1 MKEIIY
7 INDNSI
13 LNKVKE
19 ICLNTLKEND
29 YAIDMTIGNGLDTL
43 FLCNTLKKGKVFG
56 FDIQQIAIENTTKL
70 LNEHK
75 KKNFQ
80 IFLESH
86 ENVFKTLQE
95 YQNKISIILF
105 NLGYLPKADK
115 SIMTNHKS
123 TLKALQNSFKMLKEN
138 GKILIV
144 CYPHEEGKK
153 EAEAI
158 KTYLENNNIN
168 YKEYRNTTKEFA
180 PFLIVIEDFII

>member
-7 INDNSI
+7 INESSI

-19 ICLNTLKEND
+19 ICLNTLKEDD
-29 YAIDMTIGNGLDTL
+29 YAIDMTVGNGLDSL
-43 FLCNTLKKGKVFG
+43 FLCNILKRGKVFG

-86 ENVFKTLQE
+86 ENVFKTLQD

-105 NLGYLPKADK
+105 NLEIGRA
-115 SIMTNHKS
+115 H
-123 TLKALQNSFKMLKEN
+123 
-138 GKILIV
+138 V
-144 CYPHEEGKK
+144 
-153 EAEAI
+153 
-158 KTYLENNNIN
+158 
-168 YKEYRNTTKEFA
+168 
-180 PFLIVIEDFII
+180 